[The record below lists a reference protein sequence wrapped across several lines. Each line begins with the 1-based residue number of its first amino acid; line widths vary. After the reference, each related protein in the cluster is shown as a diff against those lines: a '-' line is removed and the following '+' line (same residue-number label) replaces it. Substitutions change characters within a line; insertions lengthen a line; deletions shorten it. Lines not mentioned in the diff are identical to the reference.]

1 MRRTV
6 LIAALAACCFPT
18 LAAAPAAHSA
28 SRRDIEKQAKA
39 PAVASASACGTESRT
54 RAVRS
59 ALRGDGEKSMPANV
73 APALRGLASGP
84 QAGLP
89 AADPEELNAVR
100 DSVRVLPSDHH
111 RARGLVPL
119 RYPWRPPW
127 L

>member
-1 MRRTV
+1 MQPIQLPATRSTARA
-6 LIAALAACCFPT
+6 LRAAT
-18 LAAAPAAHSA
+18 SA
-28 SRRDIEKQAKA
+28 RI
-39 PAVASASACGTESRT
+39 SASAGSTRSSTNRRT